1 MHKDASHANSNTNTN
16 YNTNS
21 NSNYNTNSNPKGKI
35 PVRKGT
41 GILRDEGRVLRES
54 EEVTEEG
61 LSGASAP
68 GEGGRGR

>member
-1 MHKDASHANSNTNTN
+1 MLKDASHANSNTN
-16 YNTNS
+16 YNTNTNT

-61 LSGASAP
+61 LFGASAP
-68 GEGGRGR
+68 GEDG